1 MKSLIESL
9 LDVDNNIEDVP
20 DKFLIGDRFFISEA
34 VCYGG
39 EYIFSKRITKLK
51 PKNNK
56 YSIDKIGIK
65 NYYTDFDNNIINIL
79 CNIILNLPEKCIYDE
94 HDSLI
99 ELSPYVDPF
108 IKKLPISNAYIRKN
122 SVDTFVFVLH
132 SNKFITM
139 YDSQGVPY
147 RDQPRIAIFLKKK

>member
-9 LDVDNNIEDVP
+9 LDVDDNIENVP